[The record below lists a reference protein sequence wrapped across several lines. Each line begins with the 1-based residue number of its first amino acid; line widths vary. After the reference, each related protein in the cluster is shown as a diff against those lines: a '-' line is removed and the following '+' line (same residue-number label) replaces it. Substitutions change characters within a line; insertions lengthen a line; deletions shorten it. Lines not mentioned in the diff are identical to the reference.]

1 MLFFFTT
8 KLRFFCFVTICREKH
23 KTLRLVSFISE
34 MPQRSRPQF
43 LRGHPY
49 VEEELADLQSSVDAS
64 LDRPEVP
71 YSELLS
77 FRRRPECARPLL
89 VSLML
94 MAGQQVR
101 DPTSLDDN
109 FFTQSSPD
117 FTIIS
122 YCTIVSFFFFVS
134 FSALRRERRDLLQ
147 RVHLPGS
154 GDAHEL
160 LPGERCGGGGA
171 GCRHRRLLRGH

>member
-1 MLFFFTT
+1 
-8 KLRFFCFVTICREKH
+8 
-23 KTLRLVSFISE
+23 

-49 VEEELADLQSSVDAS
+49 VEEELAELQSSVDAS

-101 DPTSLDDN
+101 DPTTLDDN

-117 FTIIS
+117 FTDTSTVQSFHSSSSFPSQLSGVNAVIFFS
-122 YCTIVSFFFFVS
+122 VSIFQAAGTPMNSFLENAVVGAVQVAGTVASCAAIDRAGRRALLVASAAVMAVS
-134 FSALRRERRDLLQ
+134 L
-147 RVHLPGS
+147 
-154 GDAHEL
+154 
-160 LPGERCGGGGA
+160 A
-171 GCRHRRLLRGH
+171 GLGKGCS